1 MIYAKIAYSLVVFD
15 IIWMVTFS
23 WPNLQDADMLFGGV
37 VMFREMKAKFT

>member
-1 MIYAKIAYSLVVFD
+1 MYAKIAYSLVVFD

-23 WPNLQDADMLFGGV
+23 WPNLQDAYMLFGGV